1 MADAY
6 ANDLLDGCAYPL
18 TPATSAIDRNSSNLL
33 IYSDGAKR
41 RSGAAS
47 SAWVIYNYR
56 HNGGGRHTPHILVRD
71 GFCIQDDQTTAFGTE
86 LLALE
91 GAVKAAIEMVV
102 EA

>member
-18 TPATSAIDRNSSNLL
+18 TPAISAIDRNSGNLL

-56 HNGGGRHTPHILVRD
+56 HNGGGKHTPHILVRD
-71 GFCIQDDQTTAFGTE
+71 GFCIQDDQTTAFGAE
-86 LLALE
+86 VLALE
-91 GAVKAAIEMVV
+91 GAVKAAIGLVF